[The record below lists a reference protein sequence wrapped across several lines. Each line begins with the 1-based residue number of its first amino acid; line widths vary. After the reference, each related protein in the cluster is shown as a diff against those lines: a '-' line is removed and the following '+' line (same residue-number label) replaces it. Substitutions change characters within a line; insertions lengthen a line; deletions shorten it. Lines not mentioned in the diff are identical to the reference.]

1 MVKRKTISLNENI
14 FNRLIL
20 LKKPEDTYDSL
31 ISRLIDRYTINE
43 NELDRIS
50 WYIEKLIIS
59 IQTLKVYT
67 EELKDKDKV
76 FRQLQ
81 RVNNVLNQINERL
94 GINVDNAINSIKKY
108 VDNPN
113 VDNTIELNEN
123 VKEIV
128 KQLIKK
134 LIQV

>member
-1 MVKRKTISLNENI
+1 MIKRKTISLNENT
-14 FNRLIL
+14 FNKLIQ

-43 NELDRIS
+43 NELDRVS

-59 IQTLKVYT
+59 IQTLKVYV
-67 EELKDKDKV
+67 EDIKDKNKV
-76 FRQLQ
+76 FNQLQ
-81 RVNNVLNQINERL
+81 RVNNVLNQISERL
-94 GINVDNAINSIKKY
+94 GINVDNVISSVKKY

-113 VDNTIELNEN
+113 VDNTISLNES